1 MIATFFKS
9 VIDWY
14 MLNINYA
21 SIALLMGVESTVVPF
36 PSELIV
42 PPAAWKA
49 AHGELNIYGVIAAA
63 SAGALLGSLFNYF
76 FALILGR
83 PLLYKLAATRWAR
96 LIMINEDHLL
106 KAEKYFVKHGNVSTF
121 IGRLV
126 PGIRHLI
133 SIPAGVARMSL
144 KQFCLFTFIGSSIWN
159 VILAML
165 GIFLYNRK
173 GQLEQYYH
181 YISYV
186 LLGAGALFVF
196 YLIYNY
202 FRNKTNVKQVI
213 SSEANSKEMVNQS
226 KITD

>member
-1 MIATFFKS
+1 MVAAFFKT

-14 MLNINYA
+14 MLHINYA
-21 SIALLMGVESTVVPF
+21 SIALLMGVESTVIPF
-36 PSELIV
+36 PSEIIV

-63 SAGALLGSLFNYF
+63 SVGALLGSLFNYF

-83 PLLYKLAATRWAR
+83 PILYKLAATRWAR

-106 KAEKYFVKHGNVSTF
+106 KAEKYFVKHGKVSTF

-133 SIPAGVARMSL
+133 SIPAGIARMSL

-165 GIFLYNRK
+165 GIFLYNQK
-173 GQLEQYYH
+173 DQLEQYYH

-186 LLGAGALFVF
+186 LLGSGILFVL
-196 YLIYNY
+196 YLIYKY
-202 FRNKTNVKQVI
+202 FRNKSNAKPTI
-213 SSEANSKEMVNQS
+213 SLEARSKEMVNQG